1 MLIEILRDT
10 SIAGKAALIGEVVD
24 ADEPTVRY
32 FLATG
37 KARKVIDQPTAPEI
51 PAMEPAPE
59 GRQPRPRR
67 KPSAKDGYGLAK
79 YG

>member
-24 ADEPTVRY
+24 ADEPTARY

-37 KARKVIDQPTAPEI
+37 KARKVIDQP

-59 GRQPRPRR
+59 ARKPRPRR
-67 KPSAKDGYGLAK
+67 NPSAKD
-79 YG
+79 